1 MRKPVCGDTII
12 LRVTIVNSFFPPWR
26 GGAETYV
33 YNLAKALTKRGHSL
47 TVSCANPPARA
58 GTYLHEGIR
67 IRRHKL
73 LAKVYGTPLMPTLF
87 EDVFTADVE
96 IFHANFPS
104 PFTAS
109 IVAAASTARGI
120 PAVLTWH
127 NDLPP
132 VTSPAGILAKIHD
145 NLVLPGY
152 IHAFRRVIS
161 TSEAYRM
168 SSPILSKLGG
178 LVSVVPHGVDC
189 DRFRPEIP
197 SAGLRRRLGLG
208 SKFTIIFV
216 GALTKWHKYKGLD
229 VLLNAMKIILNKH
242 KELALLVVGEGELK
256 DHYQTTSRQL
266 GINARMLFLGDVP
279 DAQLPEYYA
288 AADLLVL
295 PSKDRS
301 EGFGLTILEANAAG
315 KPVVASNTGGIPSLV
330 RDNYNGLLVPP
341 NEPAALSEALLYLS
355 NNRGLAATMGRNGR
369 KVAEEHDWS
378 KTAALTERVYLDALA
393 GKR

>member
-1 MRKPVCGDTII
+1 MKIT
-12 LRVTIVNSFFPPWR
+12 LVNSFFPPWR

-33 YNLAKALTKRGHSL
+33 YNLAKALTKRGHTV
-47 TVSCANPPARA
+47 TVSCASPPARA
-58 GTYLHEGIR
+58 GTYSQEGII

-87 EDVFTADVE
+87 EDVFAADVE

-161 TSEAYRM
+161 TSEAYRV

-189 DRFRPEIP
+189 DRFRPEI
-197 SAGLRRRLGLG
+197 SSTGLRGRLGLG
-208 SKFTIIFV
+208 SRFTIIFV
-216 GALTKWHKYKGLD
+216 GALTKWHRYKGLD
-229 VLLNAMKIILNKH
+229 VLLSAMRIILNKR
-242 KELALLVVGEGELK
+242 KELSLLVVGEGELK
-256 DHYQTTSRQL
+256 NNYQARSRQL
-266 GINARMLFLGDVP
+266 GINANTLFLGDVP
-279 DAQLPEYYA
+279 DPQLPEYYA

-295 PSKDRS
+295 PSRDRS
-301 EGFGLTILEANAAG
+301 EGFGLTVLEANASG
-315 KPVVASNTGGIPSLV
+315 KPVVASNTGGIPSVV

-341 NEPAALSEALLYLS
+341 NDPAALSEAVLSLS
-355 NNRGLAATMGRNGR
+355 NNRDRAETMGRNGR
-369 KVAEEHDWS
+369 TVAEEHDWS
-378 KTAALTERVYLDALA
+378 KTASLTELVYLDALA
-393 GKR
+393 DKR